1 MVHVTKPRC
10 YTGRKSRHCFSKPIQ
25 ITLFSQ
31 MYKFFGH
38 LLSFSLCTEKYL
50 LHKNKYTAPSCR
62 PIIELVWFP
71 WQPARLI
78 RILEYGKFIDAENI
92 SCINSAICWC
102 SKVFSPSVEKW
113 DYFFSF
119 LYELITFSSP

>member
-31 MYKFFGH
+31 TYKFFGH

-50 LHKNKYTAPSCR
+50 LHRNKYTAPSCR

-102 SKVFSPSVEKW
+102 SKVFSPSIEKW